1 MADFGEDN
9 YEEEYLGEEYGDEEG
24 GGSAGEEEGEFEYG
38 GEEEIEEGSEKEY
51 EMAEEET
58 VFEEEREEMA
68 EVNAYERAGGSLIS
82 SYSLKSARNPK
93 EKFSI
98 ILSATLQKMAS
109 RDITENDKSTILHS
123 VANRED
129 IIYKNPAA
137 YILGY
142 IGSRGGRGITKG
154 SMDTAFNNI
163 GSTIGVEEPDVVRY
177 SVFWVNMTRK

>member
-1 MADFGEDN
+1 MSDNEEN
-9 YEEEYLGEEYGDEEG
+9 YEEDYLGENYGDEG
-24 GGSAGEEEGEFEYG
+24 GDEEREFEYG
-38 GEEEIEEGSEKEY
+38 EEGDSGSEKEY
-51 EMAEEET
+51 ELPEGGEEET
-58 VFEEEREEMA
+58 VFEEEHEEMA

-123 VANRED
+123 IANRDD

-142 IGSRGGRGITKG
+142 IGSRAGRGITKE
-154 SMDTAFNNI
+154 SMERAFNNI
-163 GSTIGVEEPDVVRY
+163 GTAIGVEEPDVVRY